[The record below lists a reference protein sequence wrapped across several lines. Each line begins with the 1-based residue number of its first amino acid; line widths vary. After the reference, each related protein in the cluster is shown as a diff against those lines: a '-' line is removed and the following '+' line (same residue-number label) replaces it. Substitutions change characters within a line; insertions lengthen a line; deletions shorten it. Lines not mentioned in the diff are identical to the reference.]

1 MALSADGK
9 CFACGEDNPIG
20 LKLQFQ
26 FDGDDYVTTLQFEPE
41 HSGWAGIVHGG
52 LLATVLDEV
61 MVRLLWVKG
70 YEAVTARLTVFY
82 RQPVSVGAR
91 LRVRGRIVRVRA
103 GGRMIETTAEA
114 IREDGTVVAEGSA
127 MSLKPTAGSAE
138 RAS

>member
-1 MALSADGK
+1 LTLSADGK
-9 CFACGEDNPIG
+9 CFACGNDNPIG
-20 LKLQFQ
+20 LKLQFE
-26 FDGDDYVTTLQFEPE
+26 FDGDDYVTVLQFGPE

-70 YEAVTARLTVFY
+70 HEAVTARLTVFY
-82 RQPVSVGAR
+82 RQTVPVGVR

-103 GGRMIETTAEA
+103 GGRMIETAAEA
-114 IREDGTVVAEGSA
+114 LREDGTVVAEGSA
-127 MSLKPTAGSAE
+127 VSLRPTARSAE